1 MSLPSSSSQAS
12 SRVALTP
19 GEGGYRPTFFKRITR
34 KLSLSSSKVAAP
46 KRVVVLK
53 SIRQVE
59 DFTAQLHGHYDL
71 EPYDIQVHLPKQEHK
86 RKDMQLAVQ
95 ALYVREALAKGTLKP
110 SHPLHLWHA

>member
-12 SRVALTP
+12 SCAAINAVD
-19 GEGGYRPTFFKRITR
+19 GDRPTFFKRITR

-46 KRVVVLK
+46 RRVVVLK

-59 DFTAQLHGHYDL
+59 DFTAQLRGHYDL
-71 EPYDIQVHLPKQEHK
+71 DPYDIEVHLPKQERK
-86 RKDMQLAVQ
+86 RKDMELAVQ

-110 SHPLHLWHA
+110 SQSLHLWHA